1 MKETVISPIFVPKT
15 KRISKSSIRISSPYP
30 KAKASFN
37 WLNVDF
43 PYLHTHNHWE
53 IFIILK
59 GKLKHTLNG
68 HQEIGSKGYACL
80 IRPTDSH
87 QLEYIEDKKE
97 TQHIN
102 FTFTKETAE
111 KLFSFY
117 NEYNLNLQT
126 DTPLHFFLEHA
137 FIDSIVNE
145 VLIAQSAPKDLYEQH
160 SLLIVHQ
167 LITIFLSQNL
177 TADTAYPTWLNEFLH
192 FLHNPE
198 CFSYSTNELAGHSPY
213 SYSRL
218 SRLFKKYTGKT
229 LVEYVNDVKIVYAK
243 RLLRTTQKSIID
255 ISLDLGYE
263 SVSSFNHNFKAI
275 TALTPSQYRKKYA
288 SIINESM

>member
-1 MKETVISPIFVPKT
+1 MKNTVISPIFVPKT
-15 KRISKSSIRISSPYP
+15 KRIHKASIRISSPYP
-30 KAKASFN
+30 NATASFN

-43 PYLHTHNHWE
+43 PYPHTHNHWE

-80 IRPTDSH
+80 IRPTDCH

-117 NEYNLNLQT
+117 NEYNINLQT
-126 DTPLHFFLEHA
+126 DDPLHFFLEHA
-137 FIDSIVNE
+137 FIDFIVNQ
-145 VLIAQSAPKDLYEQH
+145 VLIAQSTPKDIYEQH

-177 TADTAYPTWLNEFLH
+177 TTDKAYPSWLSEFLH

-198 CFSYSTNELAGHSPY
+198 YFSYSMNELAEYSPY

-255 ISLDLGYE
+255 ISLDLGYN

-275 TALTPSQYRKKYA
+275 TSLTPTKYRKKYV
-288 SIINESM
+288 STLHKKE